1 MKTESVHTLV
11 LGAGPSGLSAGYV
24 LAKAGLKPVLL
35 ERDKF
40 SGGLMRSL
48 HHKDFTID
56 VGRKELYNRLAK
68 VDAFWSELLGPDYR
82 EYSHR
87 GGILYKG
94 VIFDQSPAFQ
104 GARRGLPWGMFLGC
118 VVDFAK
124 AQVFRNGAKPRNVE
138 EYFYQKRGLRTTRVF
153 WQAFQ
158 EKLLG
163 RRWADIPVPDN
174 HTNGDDRS
182 LAATMK
188 AAFERTFSKKEVNTY
203 KGIWRHPAEGTG
215 QITDALAKGILE
227 NGGRIFNNVKVTG
240 IKTRPNGVEAV
251 TAEIGGEAV
260 EFKPQHLASSIPLE
274 LLAQFVL
281 GKKPDP
287 KKSSVFRKRT
297 SILVY
302 LFQNGASMFPQA
314 WLNVTCPDTRIG
326 RITNYSNF
334 NGRMVPEGKS
344 CICCEYFCYDEEP
357 LIQETD
363 PQFIE
368 RTIEYCHRSKLIDRT
383 KVYDTL
389 VLRLP
394 GADASQNRDNWMN
407 PARIALLNDL
417 KPFENLY
424 FIARTETDFASLA
437 GIEAAEAILSGQRAD
452 FDRRIDPA
460 ELGLRSEPKAFEFKC
475 PVPIT

>member
-1 MKTESVHTLV
+1 MKSESVHTLI

-24 LAKAGLKPVLL
+24 LAKAGLKPLLL
-35 ERDKF
+35 ERDRF

-48 HHKDFTID
+48 KHKDFTID
-56 VGRKELYNRLAK
+56 VGRKELYNRLEK
-68 VDAFWSELLGPDYR
+68 VDTFWNELLGADYR
-82 EYSHR
+82 EYPHR

-104 GARRGLPWGMFLGC
+104 GARRGMPLGMFLGC
-118 VVDFAK
+118 VYDFAK
-124 AQVFRNGAKPRNVE
+124 AQVFRNGTHPRNVE
-138 EYFYQKRGLRTTRVF
+138 EYFYQKRGRRTTRVF
-153 WQAFQ
+153 SQAFQ
-158 EKLLG
+158 EKLMG
-163 RRWADIPVPDN
+163 RRWAEIPMPAN
-174 HTNGDDRS
+174 QTNGDDRN
-182 LAATMK
+182 LAATLK

-203 KGIWRHPAEGTG
+203 KGIWRHPALGTG
-215 QITDALAKGILE
+215 QIMDALVEGI
-227 NGGRIFNNVKVTG
+227 NKHGGRIVNSAKLLGITTG
-240 IKTRPNGVEAV
+240 PKGVETV
-251 TAEIGGEAV
+251 TVEVGGEV
-260 EFKPQHLASSIPLE
+260 IEYKPQHLVSSIPLE
-274 LLAQFVL
+274 VLAQVVL

-357 LIQETD
+357 LIQESD
-363 PQFIE
+363 AQFIE
-368 RTIEYCHRSKLIDRT
+368 KTIDYCHRSKLVDRT
-383 KVYDTL
+383 KVFDTL

-407 PARIALLNDL
+407 QTRMGLLEEL
-417 KPFENLY
+417 KPFTNLY
-424 FIARTETDFASLA
+424 FVARTETDFASLA
-437 GIEAAEAILSGQRAD
+437 GMEAAEAILSGQRAD

-475 PVPIT
+475 PVPIG